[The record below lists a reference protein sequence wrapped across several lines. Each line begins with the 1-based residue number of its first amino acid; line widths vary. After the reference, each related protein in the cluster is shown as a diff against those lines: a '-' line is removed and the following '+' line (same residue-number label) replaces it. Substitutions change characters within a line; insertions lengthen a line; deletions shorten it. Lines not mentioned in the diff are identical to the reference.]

1 MKVNHKHYALF
12 NYSPYLDRN
21 CKEIEKPAKVTFD
34 LGDVVYIKE
43 ENSIGVVIGC
53 VSEATAEVRTDMDGM
68 QCHSNLELATKEHF
82 QIKDVRFTDM
92 LYKELFGGLEYA
104 VTDKLLEDVMDKY
117 YNLFDELRQPFI
129 QFAKEKT
136 FTLNKN
142 NNIFIAYSSEKDR
155 MVEFAK
161 KKDAID
167 FFSDLGF
174 TLVE

>member
-21 CKEIEKPAKVTFD
+21 CKEIERPTTVTFD
-34 LGDVVYIKE
+34 LGDVVYIKS

-53 VSEATAEVRTDMDGM
+53 VSESTGEVRTDMDGM
-68 QCHSNLELATKEHF
+68 QWHGNLELATKEHF
-82 QIKDVRFTDM
+82 EKAGVQFTEM

-104 VTDKLLEDVMDKY
+104 VTDKLLEEVMDKY
-117 YNLFDELRQPFI
+117 DNLFDELRQPFI

-136 FTLNKN
+136 FTLDKKN
-142 NNIFIAYSSEKDR
+142 NIYVAYSSEKDR

-161 KKDAID
+161 QKDAVA
-167 FFSDLGF
+167 FFTDLGF
-174 TLVE
+174 TLVK